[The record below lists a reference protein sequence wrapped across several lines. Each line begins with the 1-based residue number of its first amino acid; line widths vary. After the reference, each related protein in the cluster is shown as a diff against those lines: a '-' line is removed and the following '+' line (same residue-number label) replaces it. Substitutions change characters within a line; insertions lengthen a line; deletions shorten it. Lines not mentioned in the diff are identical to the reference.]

1 MYQDT
6 FQRLKSKMF
15 LLTNGGMIFL
25 IIQALSNYNISIV
38 KSPYSY
44 LLKIQTECVAI
55 ALLYIVSYIK
65 TCSNIHKFRGYFYVN
80 QINPKVDLWQQKLL
94 MKLQQQK
101 KGDKL
106 MDLHSK
112 SVEVIELT
120 VILFKI
126 ILIYLLD
133 TSREI
138 EISRERLPQVYVSC
152 TYA

>member
-1 MYQDT
+1 
-6 FQRLKSKMF
+6 
-15 LLTNGGMIFL
+15 
-25 IIQALSNYNISIV
+25 
-38 KSPYSY
+38 
-44 LLKIQTECVAI
+44 
-55 ALLYIVSYIK
+55 
-65 TCSNIHKFRGYFYVN
+65 
-80 QINPKVDLWQQKLL
+80 
-94 MKLQQQK
+94 
-101 KGDKL
+101 

-138 EISRERLPQVYVSC
+138 EISREWLPQVYVSC